1 MSDSKSKPMP
11 PFPVASPTPRAENV
25 ADPFGPHP
33 TPSFGTPA
41 MLSDVK
47 AEERRT
53 NAVVAAT
60 IDAAESMAKGQAW
73 KAGWI
78 AGAGGVVTAITLAF
92 VVWFRAE
99 AMAQEKVDAGIALAN
114 AQTDAKIAGMKSDI
128 DTLKFVVGEQTK
140 KIDAQGSDI
149 KEVLELVRKQKGK

>member
-1 MSDSKSKPMP
+1 MGEPKQP
-11 PFPVASPTPRAENV
+11 PPPSTTAAPYV

-33 TPSFGTPA
+33 TPSYGTPA

-53 NAVVAAT
+53 DRVVADVVAVA
-60 IDAAESMAKGQAW
+60 DSMAKDRAW
-73 KAGWI
+73 KAGWA
-78 AGAGGVVTAITLAF
+78 AGIGGVCAAVAVSF

-99 AMAQEKVDAGIALAN
+99 AMAQEKVDAGVALVN

-128 DTLKFVVGEQTK
+128 DTLKFVVGEQSK
-140 KIDAQGSDI
+140 KLDTQGSDI
-149 KEVLELVRKQKGK
+149 KEVLDLVRKQKGK

>member
-1 MSDSKSKPMP
+1 MSDRHRP
-11 PFPVASPTPRAENV
+11 PPPVATQRGDENV

-53 NAVVAAT
+53 NSVVDAAVVAA
-60 IDAAESMAKGQAW
+60 EEMAKSQAW

-78 AGAGGVVTAITLAF
+78 AGAGGVVAAIALTF
-92 VVWFRAE
+92 TVWFRAE
-99 AMAQEKVDAGIALAN
+99 AMAQEKVDAGVALAN
-114 AQTDAKIAGMKSDI
+114 AQTDAKIANMKASVE
-128 DTLKFVVGEQTK
+128 TLQFVVGEQSK
-140 KIDAQGSDI
+140 KLDAQGSDI
-149 KEVLELVRKQKGK
+149 KEVLDLVRKQKAK